1 MHAST
6 TDIIP
11 STIHGYL
18 RLLCYLVAQMERPD
32 RQYQGAQLVHEC
44 MGIVDYKIYTAL
56 YWYKASRKQPETPS
70 SPPSSVSPYRTMRIL
85 SHRFDPVLD
94 LIADLLSTAALLTS
108 ITANS
113 TYVSI
118 SPIARFV
125 IEFHG
130 IIQCPLLA
138 VSKATTFL
146 ILNDLYHVLQH
157 FRSCF
162 RATILSFSHCLRT
175 KRLTA
180 RMLEILDIDK
190 RKSSLLDFGRK

>member
-1 MHAST
+1 
-6 TDIIP
+6 
-11 STIHGYL
+11 
-18 RLLCYLVAQMERPD
+18 
-32 RQYQGAQLVHEC
+32 
-44 MGIVDYKIYTAL
+44 MGIVEYKIYTAL
-56 YWYKASRKQPETPS
+56 YWYIASRKQPETLSLLPS
-70 SPPSSVSPYRTMRIL
+70 SALPYRTTRIP
-85 SHRFDPVLD
+85 SHRRVPAFG

-146 ILNDLYHVLQH
+146 ILKDLYHVLQH

-162 RATILSFSHCLRT
+162 RATIQSFSHCLRT

-190 RKSSLLDFGRK
+190 RKFSLLDSGRK